1 MSTKAERKERRQA
14 RRAKLQDIIKDV
26 QELPDVS
33 GDAGVQKVEADFK
46 KYWPT
51 IQSVLQWGEEA
62 KFTGKKADQ
71 AINAII
77 ELGNQ
82 AADNPDDATAKSKF
96 VAAAN
101 KYWKP
106 IKIALN
112 AVMILWA
119 NDKEDAAIEKIM
131 AIGDI
136 LTGQDP
142 D

>member
-1 MSTKAERKERRQA
+1 MSTRAERKAKRQA
-14 RRAKLQDIIKDV
+14 RRAKLQQIIEDV
-26 QELPDVS
+26 QQLPDVS
-33 GDAGVQKVEADFK
+33 GDAQVQQVEADFK

-51 IQSVLQWGEEA
+51 FKSVLEWAEDA
-62 KFTGKKADQ
+62 NFTGKKADQ

-77 ELGNQ
+77 ELGDQ
-82 AADNPDDATAKSKF
+82 AADQPDDSSAKSKF
-96 VAAAN
+96 VTAAN

-112 AVMILWA
+112 AVMVVWA
-119 NDKEDAAIEKIM
+119 NDKEDEAIEKIM

-136 LTGQDP
+136 LTGQDS

>member
-1 MSTKAERKERRQA
+1 MSTRAERKERRQA
-14 RRAKLQDIIKDV
+14 RRAQLQKIIEDV
-26 QELPDVS
+26 QQLPDVS
-33 GDAGVQKVEADFK
+33 GDEGVQKVEADFK

-51 IQSVLQWGEEA
+51 IKSVLQWAEEA
-62 KFTGKKADQ
+62 KFTGKKADK
-71 AINAII
+71 AIGAII
-77 ELGNQ
+77 ELGDQ
-82 AADNPDDATAKSKF
+82 ASDNPTDADAKSKF

-112 AVMILWA
+112 AVMVLWA

>member
-1 MSTKAERKERRQA
+1 MSKKAERKERRQA
-14 RRAKLQDIIKDV
+14 RRAKLQTIITDV
-26 QELPDVS
+26 QQLPDVS
-33 GDAGVQKVEADFK
+33 GDAGVKEVEANFK

-51 IQSVLQWGEEA
+51 IKSVLEWGEEA

-71 AINAII
+71 AINAIV
-77 ELGNQ
+77 ELGDQ
-82 AADNPDDATAKSKF
+82 AADSPDDAVAKSKF

-101 KYWKP
+101 RYWHP